1 MYYYFY
7 VLLFY
12 LTILFSDSML
22 LKLWYLNVVPGI
34 SSVPIVVSPH
44 VRPDNPS
51 KVVEKPSE
59 VTEVIVFVADW

>member
-1 MYYYFY
+1 M
-7 VLLFY
+7 
-12 LTILFSDSML
+12 
-22 LKLWYLNVVPGI
+22 VPGI

-59 VTEVIVFVADW
+59 VTEVIVFLAVWYSYSRIFCY